1 MAALDRL
8 LPLVHGELRRLA
20 GRHMRHER
28 AGHTLQASA
37 LVNEAYLRLIEVKQ
51 VQWQNRAHFFAMA
64 SRLMR
69 RILVDAARAKGYQKR
84 NAGGQKVSLDEA
96 VAVTASPSQDFVA
109 LDDALNALEAVDPRK
124 SQVVEMR
131 FFGGMS
137 EEETAVALHLS
148 VGTIKQDWRLAKA
161 WLARELGSS

>member
-84 NAGGQKVSLDEA
+84 NAGGPMVSFDEA
-96 VAVTASPSQDFVA
+96 VAVSATPSQDFVA
-109 LDDALNALEAVDPRK
+109 LDDALNALEAVDSRK
-124 SQVVEMR
+124 CQVVEMR

-137 EEETAVALHLS
+137 EEETATALHLS
-148 VGTIKQDWRLAKA
+148 VGTIKRDWRLAKA
-161 WLARELGSS
+161 WLARELGGS